1 MKTVISV
8 LALMAA
14 VVFLATA
21 PTQVTAADMSHTM
34 SGERMSI
41 CSLRF
46 DSMDLGSKGYLTE
59 RDLEESY
66 YGRTSPTTY
75 ARAASKFGRM
85 DVNDDGRVTPHEY
98 CNFK

>member
-1 MKTVISV
+1 MRTLIPV
-8 LALMAA
+8 LALIAA
-14 VVFLATA
+14 VVFLAMGS
-21 PTQVTAADMSHTM
+21 TQVTAADMGHKMSSETM
-34 SGERMSI
+34 SM

-75 ARAASKFGRM
+75 AKAASKFGRM
-85 DVNDDGRVTPHEY
+85 DVNEDGRVTPHEY
-98 CNFK
+98 CTFK